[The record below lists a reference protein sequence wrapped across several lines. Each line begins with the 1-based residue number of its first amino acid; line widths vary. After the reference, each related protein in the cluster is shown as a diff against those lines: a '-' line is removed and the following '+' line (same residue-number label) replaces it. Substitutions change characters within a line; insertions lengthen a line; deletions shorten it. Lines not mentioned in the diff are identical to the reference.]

1 MARDATGIAGP
12 VKLKF
17 FHLEGGG
24 LNHLRDYQELDI
36 GKMVGSLVKNRHHLY
51 RAALLYKRVGHH
63 GLL

>member
-24 LNHLRDYQELDI
+24 LNHLGDYQQAQVLNA
-36 GKMVGSLVKNRHHLY
+36 LNVKKPIAFQQLT
-51 RAALLYKRVGHH
+51 LL
-63 GLL
+63 